1 MFSDADREAIRQA
14 VQGAEGSTSGEIVPF
29 ITRRSSRY
37 SAAAWRAAA
46 TLGAIGALIA
56 WAARSLQGDWHAS
69 WVDQPAFLHTVSGL
83 MAVLG
88 FALGRWHPASV
99 RWFAGRSTMD
109 VAIHRRAMQA
119 FVEEEVFNTRDRT
132 GILLFVSLLEHR
144 IEVLGDS
151 GINAQVTAD
160 DWVEVVALIRG
171 GIRRGQPS
179 DGMVAAIGR
188 CGALL
193 REKGV
198 HIQPGDTNEL
208 SDGLRL
214 DTGD

>member
-1 MFSDADREAIRQA
+1 
-14 VQGAEGSTSGEIVPF
+14 
-29 ITRRSSRY
+29 
-37 SAAAWRAAA
+37 
-46 TLGAIGALIA
+46 
-56 WAARSLQGDWHAS
+56 
-69 WVDQPAFLHTVSGL
+69 
-83 MAVLG
+83 MAVTG

-99 RWFAGRSTMD
+99 RQFAGRGTMD
-109 VAIHRRAMQA
+109 VAVHRRAMQA

-132 GILLFVSLLEHR
+132 GILLFVSLVEHR

-160 DWVEVVALIRG
+160 DWVEVVALIRD
-171 GIRRGQPS
+171 GIRRGRAS
-179 DGMVAAIGR
+179 DGMVAAIAR

-193 REKGV
+193 RDKGV
-198 HIQPGDTNEL
+198 HIRSGDTNEL